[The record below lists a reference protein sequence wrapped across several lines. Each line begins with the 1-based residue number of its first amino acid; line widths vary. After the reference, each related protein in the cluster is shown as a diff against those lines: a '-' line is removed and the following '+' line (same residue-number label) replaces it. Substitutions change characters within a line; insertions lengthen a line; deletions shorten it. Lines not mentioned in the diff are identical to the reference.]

1 MLFFQTS
8 HDILDVAAVLQIFF
22 LFKQEHADDFYNS
35 YNNQP
40 FNMIEPETCHLVY
53 VAKVESVKEGEVCV
67 LIP

>member
-1 MLFFQTS
+1 M
-8 HDILDVAAVLQIFF
+8 AAVLQIFL
-22 LFKQEHADDFYNS
+22 LFKKEHADDFYNS

-67 LIP
+67 LMLEKKK

>member
-1 MLFFQTS
+1 MQNY
-8 HDILDVAAVLQIFF
+8 HHMWNVAVVLQIFF
-22 LFKQEHADDFYNS
+22 LFKKEHADDFYNS

-67 LIP
+67 LIL